1 MGVNKD
7 SIIMQEKQYR
17 EAKLIINNPNQEIK
31 VITIINN
38 KYNNNNIIFDITPM
52 R

>member
-17 EAKLIINNPNQEIK
+17 EAKLIINNPNQK
-31 VITIINN
+31 IN
-38 KYNNNNIIFDITPM
+38 YYYY
-52 R
+52 